1 MVLSTSGRAG
11 VVSISGRVRAIEDL
25 RARSYRAS
33 LAFCKCGRM
42 QEWHNARPYA
52 GAWWI
57 IARVVDNTR
66 DYRVRVR
73 AASGLAFCKSLAEC
87 KAYPSRA
94 WVRRVGASRA
104 RGARATCVR
113 DVRVTRAWRGRIR
126 ARRACDVRGWARA
139 RHACDVRAW
148 VRALHSPCHGV
159 PAAARAPNIIRDR
172 GGVMRLKTDRG

>member
-113 DVRVTRAWRGRIR
+113 DVRVTACV
-126 ARRACDVRGWARA
+126 RRASVGACVALPVPRGASGGESAEYHPRSWR
-139 RHACDVRAW
+139 
-148 VRALHSPCHGV
+148 SY
-159 PAAARAPNIIRDR
+159 AA
-172 GGVMRLKTDRG
+172 